1 MAYANRAACATGFSA
16 TAARQR
22 APRPGRLARMPV
34 HEPAPTQPTNKCPKC
49 GAEGVV
55 QQAIGN
61 MVTYACPK
69 CGARWVAQR

>member
-1 MAYANRAACATGFSA
+1 
-16 TAARQR
+16 
-22 APRPGRLARMPV
+22 MPV

-69 CGARWVAQR
+69 CGARWVAPR